1 MKQALMQEPVVMAYV
16 LVEIVAG
23 GIRMQ
28 QFLVNLFRNVEVVIG
43 PAVTEE
49 PDAQRPAR
57 RNVSD
62 LVDGG
67 GVEDCG
73 GS

>member
-16 LVEIVAG
+16 LIEIVAG

-43 PAVTEE
+43 PAVAEE

-57 RNVSD
+57 RIVSD